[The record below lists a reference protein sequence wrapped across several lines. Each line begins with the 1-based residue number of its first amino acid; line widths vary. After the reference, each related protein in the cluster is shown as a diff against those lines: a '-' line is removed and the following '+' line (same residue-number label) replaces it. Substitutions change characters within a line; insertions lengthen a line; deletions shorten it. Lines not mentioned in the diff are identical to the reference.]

1 MPPRKKVAAAEA
13 PSVNTPKA
21 KRARK
26 EPQPEI
32 AKTAVKAK
40 AQSKQEK
47 GAEPENVHLDESNK
61 KKKTAKDALPVPT
74 PEEMEKNKRFWTP
87 FKSDASSGAAKATPS
102 TNTAVVLPE
111 TKTENTDSD
120 PEKRDMHK
128 DDKATTV
135 GDTVLGSDEEQGL
148 MEELSRV
155 LQLPSVAPTEDAIV
169 AATLSTPVPEPS
181 PDTVKPKE
189 QPECDAGEAV
199 ASAGNVTLLRGAKVS
214 LDNVV
219 VVVSQTA
226 SSQAQLPHVIDT
238 IMEKLD
244 ASESSVLLSQAKLHP
259 RLVEFLKDM
268 MGDDE
273 FSPSDFASAGETEM
287 DELVNLIQWL
297 ADRVVDDQPSEPQE
311 PADASRAVPDVPS
324 DSTSQPAAPAS
335 PREGEPWFFMRSF
348 ARAQLQRLRD
358 VLGGDHMDVSVASL
372 PRRISVMTACSG
384 SGIFELATTAVKDE
398 LNCGLLDGDPP
409 FKVETKYACEII
421 QNKQKFLR
429 EHIFP
434 AVEEDPEAVCLFE
447 DITKLDSDRER
458 LCVTHKTSCAL
469 PSPVDINKKDCDG
482 DSELSIY
489 TAGFSCKSCSRANPD
504 FSSLKTAISEGKD
517 CSSTSTFR
525 GVGVSLE
532 KSKPHIVFL
541 ENVDTIETGA
551 TDESESY
558 RSNLDAVLD
567 QLRELGYEASATKLT
582 SSHYGLP
589 QRRCRYYIVAVRDVF
604 SDRPSEIVR
613 KIQETI
619 PKMKVPVHPSPDVLL
634 LPNDHPTVRAELER
648 RAKAK
653 AGAKGSEKASW
664 KDQQHTSLAEQ
675 YGVKWPLDIPQELEN
690 SEWFGILPER
700 EKEILC
706 FVYLMN
712 SRADSSGQIGFADI
726 SQSVT
731 RIPTSTF
738 ASKVVPTIL
747 PSGKIWSIKHRRLL
761 TGAEALA
768 FQGLMLT
775 DLPNAG
781 EVTHTDSQL
790 YDMAGNAFTMT
801 CAMTTLLTTLAFCRV
816 DTESEEEELDAIS
829 SAFQTWRKGIGQT

>member
-135 GDTVLGSDEEQGL
+135 GDTVLGSFVALGLFADSAITIGRSDEEQGL

-238 IMEKLD
+238 IMEKFD

-434 AVEEDPEAVCLFE
+434 AVEED
-447 DITKLDSDRER
+447 TQ
-458 LCVTHKTSCAL
+458 
-469 PSPVDINKKDCDG
+469 
-482 DSELSIY
+482 
-489 TAGFSCKSCSRANPD
+489 SCSRANPD

-664 KDQQHTSLAEQ
+664 KDQHTSLAEQ

-700 EKEILC
+700 EKEIPC

-712 SRADSSGQIGFADI
+712 SRADSSGQIGLADI

-790 YDMAGNAFTMT
+790 YDIAGNAFTMT